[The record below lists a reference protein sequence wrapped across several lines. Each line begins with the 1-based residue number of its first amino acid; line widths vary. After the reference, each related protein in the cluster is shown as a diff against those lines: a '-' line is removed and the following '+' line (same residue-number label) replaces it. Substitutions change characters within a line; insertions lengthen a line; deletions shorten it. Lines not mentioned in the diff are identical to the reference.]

1 MDTGSPS
8 PPKAIITQ
16 RAGRI
21 GLIVAGSLSLALGVV
36 GIVIP
41 VLPTTPFLLLA
52 AICYGRSS
60 ERSYRWLL
68 GNRLFGRY
76 VDDYLHGR
84 RISWKVKTVTLMLL
98 WGVITLS
105 AVLFV
110 SQWWVRALLL
120 VVAVG
125 VTVHVVTL
133 RGREDQRQRM
143 PES

>member
-1 MDTGSPS
+1 M
-8 PPKAIITQ
+8 
-16 RAGRI
+16 
-21 GLIVAGSLSLALGVV
+21 
-36 GIVIP
+36 
-41 VLPTTPFLLLA
+41 A

-68 GNRLFGRY
+68 SNRLFGRY

-84 RISWKVKTVTLMLL
+84 RISWKVKTVTLILL

-133 RGREDQRQRM
+133 RGRGDQRQRM

>member
-1 MDTGSPS
+1 MNTGSPS
-8 PPKAIITQ
+8 PLRPITTR

-21 GLIVAGSLSLALGVV
+21 ALIVAGSLSLALGVV
-36 GIVIP
+36 GIAVP

-60 ERSYRWLL
+60 GRSYRWLL
-68 GNRLFGRY
+68 TNRLFGRY

-84 RISWKVKTVTLMLL
+84 RISWKVKTVTLILL

-110 SQWWVRALLL
+110 SQWWVRALLF

-125 VTVHVVTL
+125 VTVHIVTL
-133 RGREDQRQRM
+133 RGREDRRQRM

>member
-1 MDTGSPS
+1 
-8 PPKAIITQ
+8 
-16 RAGRI
+16 
-21 GLIVAGSLSLALGVV
+21 
-36 GIVIP
+36 
-41 VLPTTPFLLLA
+41 LA

-68 GNRLFGRY
+68 SNRLFGRY

-84 RISWKVKTVTLMLL
+84 WISWKVKTVTLILL

-110 SQWWVRALLL
+110 SRWWVRALLL

-133 RGREDQRQRM
+133 RGRGDQRQRM

>member
-1 MDTGSPS
+1 MNSGSPS
-8 PPKAIITQ
+8 PPRAITSR

-21 GLIVAGSLSLALGVV
+21 ALIVAGSLSLALGVV
-36 GIVIP
+36 GIVVP

-68 GNRLFGRY
+68 SNRLFGRY

-84 RISWKVKTVTLMLL
+84 RISWKLKTVTLILL
-98 WGVITLS
+98 WGVISLS

-110 SQWWVRALLL
+110 SQWWVRALLI

-125 VTVHVVTL
+125 VTVHIVTL